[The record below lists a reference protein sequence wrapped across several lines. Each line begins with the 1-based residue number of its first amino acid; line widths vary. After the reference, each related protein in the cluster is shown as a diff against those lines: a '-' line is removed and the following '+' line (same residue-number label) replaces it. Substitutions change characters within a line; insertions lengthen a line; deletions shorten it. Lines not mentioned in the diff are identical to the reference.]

1 MSETPRRS
9 DARRNGARIVAAAVS
24 AFADEGPAVRLDD
37 LAARA
42 GVGVA
47 TVYRLFGGRDGLVKA
62 AFETVFG
69 TEVEPIALA
78 ARAEPDP
85 AVGLRAALAG
95 TLEKLA
101 AHRALFRA
109 AREAGVIRVDVVE
122 RFLRDLGDVLGAAQ
136 GAGAVRLDVGLRDL
150 AAMLVMA
157 LSVMH
162 DNDPDGAD
170 RRRFLALLLDGLRP
184 GAAPLPPP
192 TTIRPMAAWAPARDP
207 APAGGGGGST
217 VAEL

>member
-1 MSETPRRS
+1 MAETPRRS

-24 AFADEGPAVRLDD
+24 AFAEVGPAVRIDD

-69 TEVEPIALA
+69 TEIEPIARA
-78 ARAEPDP
+78 ARAEPEP
-85 AVGLRAALAG
+85 AAGLRAALGG

-109 AREAGVIRVDVVE
+109 ARGAGVVRVDVVE
-122 RFLRDLGDVLGAAQ
+122 SYLRDLDDVLGAAQ
-136 GAGAVRLDVGLRDL
+136 HAGAVRLDVGVRDL

-157 LSVMH
+157 LAVGH
-162 DNDPDGAD
+162 EHEPDGAD
-170 RRRFLALLLDGLRP
+170 RHRYLALLLDGVRP
-184 GAAPLPPP
+184 GAAPLPAPS
-192 TTIRPMAAWAPARDP
+192 TVGWRPQVADP
-207 APAGGGGGST
+207 ST